1 MSSTILQYLST
12 IAHNSKKKKAN
23 LKYLLYIGPHIHN
36 IYLYGIYVDK
46 QQQLWL
52 FI

>member
-12 IAHNSKKKKAN
+12 IAHNSEKAN

-46 QQQLWL
+46 QQLWL
-52 FI
+52 S